1 MSRRSNKN
9 NGTTHSSTY
18 ILSDKSNFYIKEAY
32 RAARTN
38 LSFALRDV
46 EGCKIVAVTSAV
58 SGDGKTTSSVNLA
71 ISIAQ
76 ANNRVL
82 LIDADMRKGSVR
94 RYLDLQRTNGLSS
107 ILSGVSKVVDEVIIK
122 TQHGFD
128 CMTAGPTPTNPAELL
143 VNDVTKDMLEILSKH
158 YDYIIIDTPPVAIVS
173 DALVLSKLV
182 SGFVITVS
190 EMSTTLTEINDTV
203 KALEFSD
210 ANILGFIYNKSEVK
224 SGYGYKYKYRYKYF
238 GRRYYNYYKAYANN
252 NSNS

>member
-1 MSRRSNKN
+1 MKKRKSNLRAN
-9 NGTTHSSTY
+9 NSVHSSTY
-18 ILSDKSNFYIKEAY
+18 ILNDKSDFYIKEAY

-38 LSFALRDV
+38 LSFALDGV
-46 EGCKIVAVTSAV
+46 EGCKIIAITSAV
-58 SGDGKTTSSVNLA
+58 AGDGKTTTSVNLA

-122 TQHGFD
+122 TPYGFD

-143 VNDVTKDMLEILSKH
+143 VNEVTKDMLDILSNH
-158 YDYIIIDTPPVAIVS
+158 YDYILIDTPPVAIVS

-190 EMSTTLTEINDTV
+190 EMSSTISEIAETV

-210 ANILGFIYNKSEVK
+210 AKILGFMYNKSEINN
-224 SGYGYKYKYRYKYF
+224 SYGYKYKYRYKYF
-238 GRRYYNYYKAYANN
+238 GRKYYNYYKAYK
-252 NSNS
+252 SYK